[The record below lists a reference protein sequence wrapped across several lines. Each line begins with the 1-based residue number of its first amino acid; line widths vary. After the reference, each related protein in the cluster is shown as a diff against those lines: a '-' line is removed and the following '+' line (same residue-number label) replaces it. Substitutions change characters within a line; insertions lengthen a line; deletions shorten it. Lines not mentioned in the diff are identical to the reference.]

1 MGLLLTEYFLI
12 IYDNTILCA
21 HIHFYTYENL
31 RMYYNSNIMFRITFT
46 QCNTSNWNSEGHRGL
61 KVNIGLVEMWECCT
75 GKNLNN
81 NEKLNK
87 IKSSINVAYGLFT
100 RNPGAKLERDVA
112 MMGAPLMS
120 VPVMSIL

>member
-1 MGLLLTEYFLI
+1 
-12 IYDNTILCA
+12 
-21 HIHFYTYENL
+21 
-31 RMYYNSNIMFRITFT
+31 MFRITFT

-75 GKNLNN
+75 GKNENN